1 MEFLT
6 IPLAIILACAIGVA
20 VIVWRKLPYLR
31 KLDPESHEMGET
43 VLHDYAPEAVDWYRS
58 IPWRRFQHTVAV
70 ELENLIRRMRSAM
83 SSADKLSDRL
93 GQQLR
98 GMGQR
103 AAKQHEKVIAQIE
116 QEKQERVVEPDPDA
130 VDFDDP
136 EQLKQEE
143 QRLIIAIAQDPK
155 DAGLYSD
162 LARITMR
169 LGNYDDAV
177 EAMEQAV
184 KLEPGN
190 EVYVK
195 RLERAKRKQHDAANR
210 SPIAVAK

>member
-1 MEFLT
+1 MEFLI
-6 IPLAIILACAIGVA
+6 IPLGIILACAIGVG

-31 KLDPESHEMGET
+31 KLTPESHELGET
-43 VLHDYAPEAVDWYRS
+43 VLHDYAPEAVDWYRG
-58 IPWRRFQHTVAV
+58 IPWRRYQHSIAL
-70 ELENLIRRMRSAM
+70 ELETLLRRIRSAM
-83 SSADKLSDRL
+83 SVLDRMSDRL
-93 GQQLR
+93 GQQVR

-116 QEKQERVVEPDPDA
+116 QEKQERIVEPDPDA

-143 QRLIIAIAQDPK
+143 QRLIIAIAQSPK
-155 DAGLYSD
+155 DATLYSD

-169 LGNYDDAV
+169 LGNYSDAV
-177 EAMEQAV
+177 EAMEQAM

-190 EVYVK
+190 EAYLK
-195 RLERAKRKQHDAANR
+195 RLERAKRKLEDSKHR

>member
-6 IPLAIILACAIGVA
+6 IPLAIILACAIGVV
-20 VIVWRKLPYLR
+20 VIVWRKMPYLR
-31 KLDPESHEMGET
+31 KLTPESHEMGET
-43 VLHDYAPEAVDWYRS
+43 ILHDYAPEAVDWYHS
-58 IPWRRFQHTVAV
+58 IPWRRFLHNIAI
-70 ELENLIRRMRSAM
+70 ELEDAVRRGRSAM
-83 SSADKLSDRL
+83 SAVDRMSDRL

-103 AAKQHEKVIAQIE
+103 AARQHEKVIAQIE

-143 QRLIIAIAQDPK
+143 QRLIIAIAQNPK
-155 DAGLYSD
+155 EASLYSD
-162 LARITMR
+162 LARITMH
-169 LGNYDDAV
+169 LGNYGDAV

-184 KLEPGN
+184 KLEPGD
-190 EVYVK
+190 EAYVK
-195 RLERAKRKQHDAANR
+195 RLERAKRKLSEGANR